1 MHFGYRDVCSFS
13 VYTPVEDQ
21 LLRVEDRIFIL
32 PTPKSKYKKVT
43 ISFLYLG
50 VTYLF
55 DKCFIKSVCH
65 RQAALT
71 VFLFILI
78 YLLGLGRK
86 DSFITF

>member
-1 MHFGYRDVCSFS
+1 MHFGYREVCSFS

-32 PTPKSKYKKVT
+32 PTPKSKYEKVT
-43 ISFLYLG
+43 VSL
-50 VTYLF
+50 
-55 DKCFIKSVCH
+55 IKSVCH
-65 RQAALT
+65 CQATLT
-71 VFLFILI
+71 VFLFIFI